1 MLWEGGNPQ
10 KGNSPLRERS
20 LLIAHPVRARLGD
33 GTRAEWKQLLGDA
46 GLWAGVTCCP
56 ARLLGLALG
65 TDGSGLGTARSEAPA
80 RFWTGLQHRVGMEQI
95 MEGQF
100 ILPELSLMK

>member
-1 MLWEGGNPQ
+1 MSSGVAVWDTQVIRIPHDTMVWEGGNPQ
-10 KGNSPLRERS
+10 KGNSPLCKCS

-33 GTRAEWKQLLGDA
+33 STGAEWKQLLGDA

-65 TDGSGLGTARSEAPA
+65 TDGSGLGMARSEACA
-80 RFWTGLQHRVGMEQI
+80 RFQTGLQR
-95 MEGQF
+95 
-100 ILPELSLMK
+100 